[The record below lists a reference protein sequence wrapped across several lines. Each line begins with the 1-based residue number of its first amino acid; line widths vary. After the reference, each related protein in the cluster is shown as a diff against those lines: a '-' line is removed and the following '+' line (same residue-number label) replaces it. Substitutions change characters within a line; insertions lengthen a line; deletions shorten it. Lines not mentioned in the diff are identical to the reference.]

1 MITQLQIQNFKSW
14 RDTGPM
20 RFAPL
25 TGFFGAN
32 SSGKT
37 SILQFLLL
45 LKQTAES
52 LDRTQVLHLGD
63 ERSYVNLGS
72 YTDIIF
78 NHQETNSLNFQ
89 LEWIPTLVNRS
100 LFHSEWFSSEKSVS
114 FHAQFELINQI
125 LMLKEFTYQQSVRA
139 LGMQL
144 REIPTEGSEAK
155 YTVTNDML
163 LEPRN
168 GSSPEVPPPL
178 HFYAFPD
185 ALNLYYQ
192 DTFLTSWLASFLDNL
207 LGSLEYLGPLRD
219 HPSRTYLL
227 RGSKIGSI
235 GSRGENTIPAL
246 ITAPIAV
253 QDAVARQLKQLGLIH
268 SFTLQ
273 PVAEG
278 RREYELRVRQSSSS
292 PEVLI
297 TDVGFGVS
305 QILPVLTLCYYA
317 SPKSIIILEQP
328 EIHLHPAVQAGLAD
342 VFIDAI
348 KNRGVQIIL
357 ESHSEHLLR
366 RLQRRLAEEQLS
378 PQDVALYFTSMA
390 EGESKREELQVD
402 AYGNINNWPTNF
414 FGDEMGDLVA
424 MTEAAMQRQLRQEPQ
439 TGNVP

>member
-1 MITQLQIQNFKSW
+1 
-14 RDTGPM
+14 M

-72 YTDIIF
+72 FADIIF
-78 NHQETNSLNFQ
+78 NHIEDNLLNFQ
-89 LEWIPTLVNRS
+89 IEWRPALTHRS
-100 LFHSEWFSSEKSVS
+100 STFVQQWLSSERSVR
-114 FHAQFELINQI
+114 FHAQFKLIHQV
-125 LMLKEFTYQQSVRA
+125 LMLKEFTYREGNRA
-139 LGMQL
+139 VGMQL
-144 REIPTEGSEAK
+144 SEIPVDSEAK
-155 YTVTNDML
+155 YTITNDQF
-163 LEPRN
+163 LESRN
-168 GSSPEVPPPL
+168 GTPPTVPPPH
-178 HFYAFPD
+178 HFYIFPD

-192 DTFLTSWLASFLDNL
+192 DTFWPAWLTTFLDDLLASF
-207 LGSLEYLGPLRD
+207 EYLGPLRD
-219 HPSRTYLL
+219 YPSRTYLL
-227 RGSKIGSI
+227 RGNKIGSI

-246 ITAPIAV
+246 IMASADI

-268 SFTLQ
+268 SFALR

-278 RREYELRVRQSSSS
+278 RREYELRIRQTASS

-297 TDVGFGVS
+297 TEVGFGVS

-317 SPKSIIILEQP
+317 SPNSIIILEQP

-390 EGESKREELQVD
+390 QGESNLEELQVD
-402 AYGNINNWPTNF
+402 AYGNNINNWPANF

-424 MTEAAMQRQLRQEPQ
+424 MTEAELVPQ
-439 TGNVP
+439 PRNFTR